1 MNVFT
6 KLKDKIKDF
15 FTETT
20 SASKLKY
27 AVVAVILLV
36 AVAAVAVVG
45 TAGNEEAPEATLST
59 ESLTIQFDEEIVI
72 NFDEET
78 DEDEPSSVEENAD
91 VTETDPAEETSAA
104 ESEKDTKSESTE
116 AETSEST
123 TDKQSAPSE
132 ETDPTADAPEET
144 KAPAAQ
150 TPVTEKPQAQV
161 PVTQAP
167 VTQKPATQAPAT
179 QAPATQTPVTQAP
192 ATQAPVTQAPATQ
205 APATQAPATQAP
217 ATQAPV
223 TQAPV
228 TQKPV
233 TQKPAEEPEE
243 TKNHGNWVVKQKKY
257 YYDTAP
263 YVICHK
269 GVSGNIYN
277 GPTTPGNVMILNIEN
292 KSDEAYTITI
302 KAKYLDSA
310 GNVIGTEDR
319 TFEGFAANWSNYFV
333 FAPGYEFDK
342 FTFDFSAKKYNAETY
357 VQYFKVYEECGV
369 STHMALDGGNGR
381 ESYSV
386 NDEGFDAMKKLIA
399 VDGYVRGGYT
409 GTGIVDYTGTI
420 VLFDKNGDLA
430 YIRRRGNGNVTGSP
444 EVGQGGP
451 GQSLFLTDIPYSEV
465 DSYKIPDNLTS
476 VSGFYAIET
485 FSRK

>member
-6 KLKDKIKDF
+6 KMKDKIKDF
-15 FTETT
+15 FSEMTT
-20 SASKLKY
+20 ASKLKY

-91 VTETDPAEETSAA
+91 VTETDPAEETSAV
-104 ESEKDTKSESTE
+104 ESEKDTKAESTE

-132 ETDPTADAPEET
+132 ETAPAADAPEET

-150 TPVTEKPQAQV
+150 TPVTEKPQAQ
-161 PVTQAP
+161 AP
-167 VTQKPATQAPAT
+167 VTQKPVTQKPA
-179 QAPATQTPVTQAP
+179 TQAP

-228 TQKPV
+228 TQAPATQKPV

-263 YVICHK
+263 YVIYFK
-269 GVSGNIYN
+269 GMDDIYN

-319 TFEGFAANWSNYFV
+319 NFEGFAANWSNYFV

-357 VQYFKVYEECGV
+357 VQYFKVYEECGIG
-369 STHMALDGGNGR
+369 THMALDGGNGR

-430 YIRRRGNGNVTGSP
+430 YIRTRGKGNVTGSP

-451 GQSLFLTDIPYSEV
+451 NSSLFLTDIPYSEV